1 MGYRVGLHVDTSV
14 LCAKSH
20 HCGISSFSPKF
31 PVVGGFDD
39 RYHLFFVCGSSYVEQ
54 IPFFGEGIFCW
65 NCWVPRGAD
74 ARKIPPKSH
83 LTHHKMSYRCTA
95 LPPAALPSLSMA
107 TSAMDPNRGAAPPH
121 EPIRGARRPGSRAL
135 RSMPLFG
142 APKWRPST
150 N

>member
-1 MGYRVGLHVDTSV
+1 VGLHVDTSV

-83 LTHHKMSYRCTA
+83 LTHHKMSNRCTA
-95 LPPAALPSLSMA
+95 LPPAALLSLSMA

-121 EPIRGARRPGSRAL
+121 EPSRGARRPGSRAL

-142 APKWRPST
+142 APKWRPSK